1 MDIFAVDSEMP
12 AHRVAQSLTLISGR
26 ARICIM
32 MCLTLE
38 LEIDVMPNAIVPP
51 PAFTENSAASGV
63 LSLEL
68 WKALWCFAFLAQV
81 TFIGERLYLEFCS
94 PDIY

>member
-1 MDIFAVDSEMP
+1 
-12 AHRVAQSLTLISGR
+12 
-26 ARICIM
+26 

-38 LEIDVMPNAIVPP
+38 LEMDIILPP

-68 WKALWCFAFLAQV
+68 WEAPWCFAFLAQV
-81 TFIGERLYLEFCS
+81 TFIGELLYLAFCS
-94 PDIY
+94 QIFTEESHPGLSSSVQITCAPASAYNRIMSIDHWKKRL